1 MHRHVLIAMSGIC
14 LFVSSA
20 IAQNSQPTNAPIQPR
35 SWQQVEGLGPHS
47 KILIKSDK
55 LTAVCFVHFVE
66 EDQLTCSR
74 SESIGASS
82 LVFPRNEVKII
93 KISRGPLG
101 GLVLSATGGVVTYPD
116 ELMSGPVV
124 YQR

>member
-1 MHRHVLIAMSGIC
+1 MHRKILIAMSGIC

-20 IAQNSQPTNAPIQPR
+20 IAQNSKPSVAPISPR
-35 SWQQVEGLGPHS
+35 SWQQAEGLGPHS

-82 LVFPRNEVKII
+82 LVFPRNEVKVI
-93 KISRGPLG
+93 KIQRGPLG
-101 GLVLSATGGVVTYPD
+101 GLVLNATGGMVTYPD
-116 ELMSGPVV
+116 ELMAGPIV